1 MDLQLSVMVYFFTYV
16 YMFLF
21 VYVHM
26 HAGVYVCVHIG
37 GQDTIPDVVH
47 PVLSVFFKDNLSL
60 AS

>member
-1 MDLQLSVMVYFFTYV
+1 MVYFFTYV